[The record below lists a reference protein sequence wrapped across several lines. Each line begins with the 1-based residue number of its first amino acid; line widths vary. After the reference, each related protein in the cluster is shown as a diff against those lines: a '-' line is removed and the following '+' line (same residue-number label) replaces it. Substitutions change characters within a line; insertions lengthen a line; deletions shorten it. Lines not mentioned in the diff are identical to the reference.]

1 MKPTSLI
8 TWNEIY
14 QKIGQMKER
23 EKERNPG
30 EGSQEDHIE
39 MELLLIKKA
48 CDTHVKL
55 HMVCQLLLIGSTLTL
70 SRN

>member
-1 MKPTSLI
+1 
-8 TWNEIY
+8 
-14 QKIGQMKER
+14 MKER

-30 EGSQEDHIE
+30 EGSQEDQIE

-48 CDTHVKL
+48 CETHVKL
-55 HMVCQLLLIGSTLTL
+55 HTVCELLLIGSTLTL

>member
-1 MKPTSLI
+1 MMYTLSHVNAEKDINHLKSMKPTSLI

-30 EGSQEDHIE
+30 EGSQIE
-39 MELLLIKKA
+39 S
-48 CDTHVKL
+48 D
-55 HMVCQLLLIGSTLTL
+55 
-70 SRN
+70 RNGIIVN